1 MGQPAALFYVLQAAI
16 EIVFVQINGEYDWT
30 ISVVAC
36 S

>member
-16 EIVFVQINGEYDWT
+16 EMVSVQIYGEYDWT
-30 ISVVAC
+30 ISVVAF